1 MNRLWLFYKPKYSL
15 SVSVL
20 YIDSFTPCQL
30 PGGANYKNEPG
41 DLVYLRLV
49 LLIELPAL
57 LQYIIYHS
65 RKVDLFRNR

>member
-1 MNRLWLFYKPKYSL
+1 M
-15 SVSVL
+15 

-49 LLIELPAL
+49 LLTELPAL